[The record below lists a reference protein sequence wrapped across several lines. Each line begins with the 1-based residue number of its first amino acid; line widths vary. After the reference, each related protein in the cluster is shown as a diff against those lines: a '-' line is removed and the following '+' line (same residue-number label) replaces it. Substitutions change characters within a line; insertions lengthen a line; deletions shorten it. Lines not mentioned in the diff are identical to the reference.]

1 MPKRNIDNLTNNNTS
16 TMLRESQERLSRL
29 FEETEAKLLAK
40 KSIKV
45 KEENGN
51 SDGASSSIR
60 ITNSANNNN
69 NSKKK
74 GIKREWCGSSSSF
87 SRKSHGGCTPHGWRR
102 GQETEAMWHEC

>member
-1 MPKRNIDNLTNNNTS
+1 
-16 TMLRESQERLSRL
+16 MLRESQERLSRL

-51 SDGASSSIR
+51 IDGASSSIR

-87 SRKSHGGCTPHGWRR
+87 SHSSSSDSNSSKRMKIKNRYGGRLRKLVI
-102 GQETEAMWHEC
+102 